1 MRDLSTSC
9 AAKVVQEDTHKNVD
23 EKTILCNIH
32 GHLKSSK
39 CQFLVP
45 AAILGYLNQGQ
56 FIPQR
61 QCIKEDPNVDR
72 ESIPSVKVLANGKVM
87 LSTTRI
93 TS

>member
-1 MRDLSTSC
+1 
-9 AAKVVQEDTHKNVD
+9 
-23 EKTILCNIH
+23 
-32 GHLKSSK
+32 
-39 CQFLVP
+39 VP